1 MERIH
6 KDQDIQNEKTEETPG
21 KENETLTLQPLDQR
35 ASKPEPLLGLQ
46 LPHSHATAP
55 SHRVLSQK
63 GTPPL
68 KFGLM
73 PSCRL
78 LDILNNFILG
88 PAFVNEILWNN
99 GAGLWAKMCMAA
111 TSTCGAVK
119 ILGALW
125 VKPVGIW
132 TQETHRQQP
141 GLWCRGP
148 QGGGLQV
155 RAV

>member
-99 GAGLWAKMCMAA
+99 GAGL
-111 TSTCGAVK
+111 
-119 ILGALW
+119 
-125 VKPVGIW
+125 
-132 TQETHRQQP
+132 
-141 GLWCRGP
+141 
-148 QGGGLQV
+148 
-155 RAV
+155 